1 MTGSRNMNIVLDTNV
16 LVMSLS
22 LRNEYSRIWESFVK
36 GDYTLCLSN
45 DIMEEYEEVISRNI
59 NPKVARIVISYLL
72 ILPNVRFLD
81 PHYSFGLIKTDVDDN
96 KFVDCA
102 ICANARYIVSE
113 DHHFDVLKKCS
124 FPKVEVIGI
133 DLFTNILKARLNSFS
148 DESTSMLL
156 NEDTVEYSSKKSES
170 NH

>member
-1 MTGSRNMNIVLDTNV
+1 MTNGKCMNVVLDTNV

-22 LRNEYSRIWESFVK
+22 LRNQYSYIWKSFVN
-36 GDYTLCLSN
+36 GNYTLCLTN

-59 NPKVARIVISYLL
+59 SHKVARIVTSYLL

-81 PHYSFGLIKTDVDDN
+81 PHYSFGLIKADIDDN

-102 ICANARYIVSE
+102 VVANATCIVTE
-113 DHHFDVLKKCS
+113 DKHFKELEFVD

-133 DLFTNILKARLNSFS
+133 DLFLNILKSNPYQHAE
-148 DESTSMLL
+148 ESPSSLL
-156 NEDTVEYSSKKSES
+156 SEANEL
-170 NH
+170 